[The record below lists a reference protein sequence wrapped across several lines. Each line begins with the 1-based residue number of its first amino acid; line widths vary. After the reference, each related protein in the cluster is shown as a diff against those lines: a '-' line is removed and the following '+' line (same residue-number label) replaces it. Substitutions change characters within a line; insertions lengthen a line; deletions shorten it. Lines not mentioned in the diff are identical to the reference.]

1 MLCPNCQSEILE
13 EAKFCPFCGAPL
25 PKEEPAEPAAQE
37 PAAATPADEA
47 AAVNAAPPEEA
58 AAAAPV
64 EEVAAAA
71 PVAQTKS
78 SKSKKPLIIA
88 LIAAVVIVAGIFTAR
103 AVINHMHE
111 KDYAAAS
118 KALANEDYEG
128 ALKGFD
134 ELGSFKDSKEK
145 ADFCRDSID
154 YEEAQKLFD
163 DGKYEEAKAAFSK
176 LNDFKDADEKVLLC
190 DNAMRYEE
198 AEKLFADKKYSE
210 AQTIYAELPDDQE
223 HFPNRS
229 EHMTY
234 CDNKQKYDQAAAL
247 LKDKKYY
254 DAYTAFS
261 ALGNFED
268 AGKKAD
274 SCKQAFPATGET
286 YRNKKYAGTA
296 VKLTIVPPG
305 KQNNYIKI
313 YKGKDLVSCVAL
325 GGGQKATVS
334 LPAGTYAIKD
344 AYGTGA
350 WFGDKDMFGSE
361 GTYLELTNGSSKSFK
376 LDANMIYTLTLRSGK
391 ASGDA
396 VGSENVERGTF

>member
-25 PKEEPAEPAAQE
+25 PEETPAQPAAQE
-37 PAAATPADEA
+37 PVAAAPAAEP
-47 AAVNAAPPEEA
+47 AAPAEEA
-58 AAAAPV
+58 ALSAAETTP
-64 EEVAAAA
+64 AAESK
-71 PVAQTKS
+71 P

-88 LIAAVVIVAGIFTAR
+88 LIAAVVIVAGIFITR
-103 AVINHMHE
+103 GIINHMHE

-128 ALKGFD
+128 ALKRFD
-134 ELGSFKDSKEK
+134 DLGSFKDSKEK

-154 YEEAQKLFD
+154 YEKAQKLFD

-190 DNAMRYEE
+190 DNVMKYEE
-198 AEKLFADKKYSE
+198 AEQLFADKKYSE
-210 AQTIYAELPDDQE
+210 AQTIYAELPEDQD
-223 HFPNRS
+223 HFPNRG
-229 EHMTY
+229 EHMSY
-234 CDNKQKYDQAAAL
+234 CDKKQKYDAAAAL
-247 LKDKKYY
+247 LGDKKFY

-261 ALGNFED
+261 ALGDFED
-268 AGKKAD
+268 AKAKAD
-274 SCKQAFPATGET
+274 SCKKKFPATGET
-286 YRNKKYAGTA
+286 YRNKKYKGSATS
-296 VKLTIVPPG
+296 LTIVPPG

-313 YKGKDLVSCVAL
+313 YKGNDLVSCVAL
-325 GGGQKATVS
+325 ANGQKATVS

-344 AYGTGA
+344 AYGTGP
-350 WFGDKDMFGSE
+350 WFGDKDMFGSD

-391 ASGDA
+391 GTGDS
-396 VGSENVERGTF
+396 VGSQNVERGTF

>member
-13 EAKFCPFCGAPL
+13 KAKFCPFCGAPL
-25 PKEEPAEPAAQE
+25 PEETPAQSVAPEPAATV
-37 PAAATPADEA
+37 PAAAPA
-47 AAVNAAPPEEA
+47 EEA
-58 AAAAPV
+58 APSVEKITPAAEAKP
-64 EEVAAAA
+64 
-71 PVAQTKS
+71 

-88 LIAAVVIVAGIFTAR
+88 LIAAVVIVAGIFIAR
-103 AVINHMHE
+103 AIINHMHE
-111 KDYAAAS
+111 EDYAAAS

-128 ALKGFD
+128 ALKRFD
-134 ELGSFKDSKEK
+134 DLGGFKDSEDK
-145 ADFCRDSID
+145 ADFCRDCID
-154 YEEAQKLFD
+154 YEEAQHLFD

-190 DNAMRYEE
+190 DNVMKYEE

-210 AQTIYAELPDDQE
+210 AQTIYAELPEDQD
-223 HFPNRS
+223 HFPNRA

-234 CDNKQKYDQAAAL
+234 CDNKQKYDVAAAL
-247 LKDKKYY
+247 LADKKYY

-261 ALGNFED
+261 ALGSFENS
-268 AGKKAD
+268 AAKAD
-274 SCKQAFPATGET
+274 SCKRKFPSTGET

-313 YKGKDLVSCVAL
+313 YKDKDLVSCVAL
-325 GGGQKATVS
+325 ANGNKATVY

-344 AYGTGA
+344 AYSSGP
-350 WFGDKDMFGSE
+350 WFGEKDMFGSD
-361 GTYLELTNGSSKSFK
+361 GTYLELTNGNSKSFK
-376 LDANMIYTLTLRSGK
+376 LESNMIYTLTLRSGN
-391 ASGDA
+391 AQGDA